1 MSVEVRGAEQLAE
14 LSKRLK
20 QLGDK
25 DLQRELSKGITQ
37 AMKPVRP
44 ALRKSARETLPRKG
58 GLNKR
63 VARAKITT
71 RRNRQG
77 VRLQAG
83 GPRSQVDELDKGRF
97 RHPVFGDRSEWVYQP
112 VKPGWWTR
120 PTDDLRDDVQ
130 RELFA
135 VMNRIAKKID
145 RPL

>member
-1 MSVEVRGAEQLAE
+1 VSVEIRGAEQLAE
-14 LSKRLK
+14 LSRRLK
-20 QLGDK
+20 EAGNK

-44 ALRKSARETLPRKG
+44 ALRASARKTLPRKG
-58 GLNKR
+58 GLNVR

-83 GPRSQVDELDKGRF
+83 GPRSQVDEINQGRF
-97 RHPVFGDRSEWVYQP
+97 RHPVFGDRSEWVTQS
-112 VKPGWWTR
+112 VAPGWWDR
-120 PTDDLRDDVQ
+120 PTNDLRADVQ
-130 RELFA
+130 RELLA
-135 VMNRIAKKID
+135 AMRRVAAKLD

>member
-1 MSVEVRGAEQLAE
+1 MSVEIKGAEQLAT

-20 QLGDK
+20 EVGDK
-25 DLQRELSKGITQ
+25 DLQRELSRGITQ

-44 ALRKSARETLPRKG
+44 ALRKSARESLPSTG
-58 GLNKR
+58 GLNRR
-63 VARAKITT
+63 VAKAKITS

-83 GPRSQVDELDKGRF
+83 GPRSQVDEINAGRF
-97 RHPVFGDRSEWVYQP
+97 RHPVFGTDRWVTQQ
-112 VKPGWWTR
+112 VQPGWWDR

-135 VMNRIAKKID
+135 VMRRVAAKLD